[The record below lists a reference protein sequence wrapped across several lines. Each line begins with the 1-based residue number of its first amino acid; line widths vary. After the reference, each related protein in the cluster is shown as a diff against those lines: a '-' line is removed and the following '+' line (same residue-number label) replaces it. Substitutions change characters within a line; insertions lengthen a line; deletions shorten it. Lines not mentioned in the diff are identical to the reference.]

1 MKLIDVIAD
10 VRLMLQDTSTD
21 SSLQRFS
28 DATLLKFANQALKR
42 MAVIRPDLFSLIG
55 EIPCTAESVIQS
67 MPSDSIRV
75 MEIFQVKGGS
85 SVRETNRETIDQTH
99 PLWASDTAGET
110 INWMRHVRNPNKFF
124 VYPKAPSGQILI
136 GEYAQTPPNYT
147 ADQDV
152 ELLPDVYYPVV
163 IDGTIYLAESI
174 DNEHVNSN
182 RAAMFMQSF
191 TQALTTSFQSRTV
204 TDVESAG
211 LTSKEVA

>member
-1 MKLIDVIAD
+1 MKLVNVIAD

-21 SSLQRFS
+21 SALQRFDDS
-28 DATLLKFANQALKR
+28 TLLKFANQALKR
-42 MAVIRPDLFSLIG
+42 MAVIRPDLFSYIG
-55 EIPCTAESVIQS
+55 EIPCTAEAVIQS
-67 MPSDSIRV
+67 MPTDSIRV
-75 MEIFQVKGGS
+75 MEIFQVKNGP

-99 PLWASDTAGET
+99 PLWASDPAGEA

-124 VYPKAPSGQILI
+124 LYPKAPSGQVLI
-136 GEYAQTPPNYT
+136 GEYAQTPPDYT
-147 ADQDV
+147 AEQEV
-152 ELLPDVYYPVV
+152 ALLPDVYYPVV
-163 IDGTIYLAESI
+163 VDGTIFLAESI

-191 TQALTTSFQSRTV
+191 NQALTTSFQSRTV